1 MFDRSKGGDGP
12 LCVAIRLTDSQ
23 ELKGKLIV
31 PPGRPLSEVLNGATS
46 FVEFEPFGEPRIFI
60 AKSTLGSV
68 SQINIAQ
75 APSLASQLREEAFA
89 DPFAVLGL
97 TTGAEKDEVHRAYI
111 ELARLY
117 HADRFETVGLPPEV
131 NDYLSAM
138 ARRINAAYEAVKV
151 QQEKKKSRSE
161 PVFAPAADRINAAY
175 EA

>member
-1 MFDRSKGGDGP
+1 MFDRSNSGDGP
-12 LCVAIRLTDSQ
+12 LCVAITLTDGQ
-23 ELKGKLIV
+23 ELKGKFIV
-31 PPGRPLSEVLNGATS
+31 PPGRALSEVLNGPTS

-75 APSLASQLREEAFA
+75 APSLAPRLREEAFA

-97 TTGAEKDEVHRAYI
+97 TTAEKDEVHRAYI

-151 QQEKKKSRSE
+151 GQEKKKSRSE
-161 PVFAPAADRINAAY
+161 PVFATAVENASP
-175 EA
+175 

>member
-1 MFDRSKGGDGP
+1 MFDRSRSDGP
-12 LCVAIRLTDSQ
+12 LCVAITLTDGH

-31 PPGRPLSEVLNGATS
+31 PPGRPLSEVLNGTIS

-68 SQINIAQ
+68 AQINLAQ
-75 APSLASQLREEAFA
+75 APSLAPRLREEAFA

-97 TTGAEKDEVHRAYI
+97 TIDVKKDEAHRAYI

-117 HADRFETVGLPPEV
+117 HPDRFENVGLPPEV

-138 ARRINAAYEAVKV
+138 ARRINSAYEAVKV
-151 QQEKKKSRSE
+151 RQEQKKHKAE
-161 PVFAPAADRINAAY
+161 PVLSTP
-175 EA
+175 